1 MNINDLTPTELENC
15 AIIACRESFE
25 LGRTV
30 TIQDIILRETTLA
43 NLGFSNVIELKNKF
57 GYVKTNMGCTFFIE
71 YSDGKVSKIK
81 LVKEFDAS
89 NADENMTSIES
100 KVGKFLDTAN
110 EGDVYKNNDVEFI
123 IVRIQEP
130 NPTDEQATA

>member
-15 AIIACRESFE
+15 AIIASRESFE
-25 LGRTV
+25 SGRKV

-43 NLGFSNVIELKNKF
+43 KLGFSNVIEWKNKF
-57 GYVKTNMGCTFFIE
+57 GYVKTNVGSTFFIE
-71 YSDGKVSKIK
+71 YADGKVSKIK

-89 NADENMTSIES
+89 NADENFASLES
-100 KVGKFLDTAN
+100 KVGQFLDTAN
-110 EGDVYKNNDVEFI
+110 EGDVFKNNHIEFI

-130 NPTDEQATA
+130 NPTEEQATI